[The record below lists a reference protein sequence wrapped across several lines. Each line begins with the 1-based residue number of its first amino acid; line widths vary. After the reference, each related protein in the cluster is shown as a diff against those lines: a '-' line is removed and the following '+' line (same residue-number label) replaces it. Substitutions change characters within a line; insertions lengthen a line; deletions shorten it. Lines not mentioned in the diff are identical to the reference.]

1 MLDTD
6 TAVDDYDAPPLP
18 TDFDSY
24 VIRRSPALLRL
35 AFLLTGD
42 RFKAEDLVQTTLAK
56 VLHRWDAT
64 AAKGDPH
71 PYVRTVLIH
80 TALGW
85 RRRKWEGEQ
94 STYQLPEHASD
105 HDFADLAA
113 RRHQLRSA
121 LLQLPPRQRAAVVLR
136 HYDDLSEEQAA
147 AVLGCSVGTV
157 KSQTAKGLERLRT
170 LLETNDDPN
179 D

>member
-6 TAVDDYDAPPLP
+6 TPVDDDAPPLP

-24 VIRRSPALLRL
+24 VIQRSPALLRL
-35 AFLLTGD
+35 AFLVTGD
-42 RFKAEDLVQTTLAK
+42 RYKAEDLVQTTLAK

-85 RRRKWEGEQ
+85 RRRKWEGEHP
-94 STYQLPEHASD
+94 TYRLPEHATE
-105 HDFADLAA
+105 HDVADLTA
-113 RRHQLRSA
+113 RREHLRCA
-121 LLQLPPRQRAAVVLR
+121 LLQLPARQRAAVVLR
-136 HYDDLSEEQAA
+136 HYDDLSEEQTAA
-147 AVLGCSVGTV
+147 ALGCSVGTV
-157 KSQTAKGLERLRT
+157 KSQTAKGLKHLRT
-170 LLETNDDPN
+170 LLDTNDDTN